1 MRTTVIPAQVTTIED
16 TIAGSLNLT
25 QIALLLSALFV
36 ITFIYAVFP
45 KPMMIS
51 YYKVLLFIITFAI
64 FGGLAIRIKGKII
77 LSWLFVLS
85 AYYLRPR
92 YYVFDKNDLTTR
104 KFELFVKKAVP
115 KAARKKVAVENK
127 ADRKVLAI
135 GEMIQAENIFNNPN
149 TSLSLSFKKGGLN
162 VAVKEI
168 N

>member
-25 QIALLLSALFV
+25 QIALLLSSLLV

-51 YYKVLLFIITFAI
+51 YYKVLLFVLTFAT
-64 FGGLAIRIKGKII
+64 FGGLAVRIKGKIV
-77 LSWLFVLS
+77 LSWFFVLS

-104 KFELFVKKAVP
+104 NFELFVKKTTP
-115 KAARKKVAVENK
+115 KAARKKAVSESK
-127 ADRKVLAI
+127 AERKVLAI

-149 TSLSLSFKKGGLN
+149 TSLSLSFKKGGLS